1 MAGYSTV
8 RWDLYLRLI
17 GLGMAPKD
25 ACAFVG
31 VSTAAPY
38 VKAGRDA
45 AFKAALV
52 QVTQRGQTLL
62 LAYPHCWVDE
72 RGNPILSADFE
83 PIPRVPSNRL
93 GNWVR
98 QQILHHPLA
107 ALAV

>member
-1 MAGYSTV
+1 MAGYTTV

-25 ACAFVG
+25 ACAYVG

-38 VKAGRDA
+38 VKASRDP

-52 QVTQRGQTLL
+52 QVTRRGQTLL

-72 RGNPILSADFE
+72 RGDPILDAQFNA
-83 PIPRVPSNRL
+83 IPRVPSNRL
-93 GNWVR
+93 ANWVR
-98 QQILHHPLA
+98 QQILNHPLA
-107 ALAV
+107 TLAG

>member
-1 MAGYSTV
+1 MAGHSTV

-38 VKAGRDA
+38 VKASRDS

-52 QVTQRGQTLL
+52 RVTQRGQTLL
-62 LAYPHCWVDE
+62 LAYPDYWADE
-72 RGNPILSADFE
+72 RGEPILSADFE
-83 PIPRVPSNRL
+83 PIPRVPCNRL
-93 GNWVR
+93 ANWVR

-107 ALAV
+107 ALAG